1 MGERRGQGVEGMEG
15 AGWLPTD
22 TPSSLPLPCFF
33 YLLSVPMLMSCDVQ
47 GEVGREGGPGDTEGE
62 TQKQKRALLVVG
74 VNARVKRAK
83 KTIARFEA
91 SFLICGC

>member
-47 GEVGREGGPGDTEGE
+47 GEMGREGGPGDTEG
-62 TQKQKRALLVVG
+62 KKKHKNKKRALLVVG

-83 KTIARFEA
+83 KSSSDLRLVF
-91 SFLICGC
+91 

>member
-47 GEVGREGGPGDTEGE
+47 GEMGREGGPGDTEGKK
-62 TQKQKRALLVVG
+62 TTKTKKALLVVG
-74 VNARVKRAK
+74 VNAGVKKSSSDLRLV
-83 KTIARFEA
+83 F
-91 SFLICGC
+91 

>member
-62 TQKQKRALLVVG
+62 TQKTKESPACCRGKRKSKKG
-74 VNARVKRAK
+74 KENHRA
-83 KTIARFEA
+83 I
-91 SFLICGC
+91 